1 MHVFTLRA
9 LRLLGKLPRY
19 YVRFG
24 SDNLRF
30 GTKIEIC
37 LDSCYLVSSNYDIS
51 HVGHDIRRQEDNAK
65 YDTLSKLCI
74 SFD

>member
-9 LRLLGKLPRY
+9 LRLLGKLPR
-19 YVRFG
+19 FE

-37 LDSCYLVSSNYDIS
+37 LDSSYLVSSNYDIS
-51 HVGHDIRRQEDNAK
+51 HV
-65 YDTLSKLCI
+65 
-74 SFD
+74 

>member
-9 LRLLGKLPRY
+9 LQLLGNLPR
-19 YVRFG
+19 FE

-51 HVGHDIRRQEDNAK
+51 HVCHDIRRQEDNAK
-65 YDTLSKLCI
+65 YDTLCI